1 MILLDGPQ
9 WDLSI
14 RKMNVYEDVPLALV
28 LKATHHIPGIA

>member
-14 RKMNVYEDVPLALV
+14 RKMNLYKDVPLALV